1 MFDLAGKVAIVTGAS
16 KGIGASMAIALGQAG
31 AQVLLV
37 SRSEPQSQVL
47 ATLAEHKTTF
57 AWHAADLSLMVG
69 VQSSVAAVL
78 EKFGRVDILV
88 NNAGTIRR
96 APILEYSEADWDAV
110 LNTNLK
116 VPFFLAQACARQMVA
131 QGQGGKIINTCS
143 MLSYQGGILVP
154 SYTAAKHG
162 LAGIT
167 KALANELAPYHIN
180 VNGIAPGYIR
190 TDNTAPLQADAQRN
204 QAILARIP
212 AGRWGEPSDL
222 SGAIVFLA
230 SAASNYMQGH
240 ILDVDGGWLAR

>member
-1 MFDLAGKVAIVTGAS
+1 MFDLTGKVAIVTGAS

-37 SRSEPQSQVL
+37 SRSEPQPQIL
-47 ATLAEHKTTF
+47 AILTENKTTF
-57 AWHAADLSLMVG
+57 AWHAADLSLMTG
-69 VQSSVAAVL
+69 VQSSIEAVL

-116 VPFFLAQACARQMVA
+116 IPFFLAQACARQMVA

-167 KALANELAPYHIN
+167 KALANELAPYNIN

>member
-16 KGIGASMAIALGQAG
+16 KGIGASMAIALGQAR

-37 SRSEPQSQVL
+37 SRSEPQPQIL
-47 ATLAEHKTTF
+47 ATLAQNKTAF
-57 AWHAADLSLMVG
+57 AWHAADLSLMAG
-69 VQSSVAAVL
+69 VQSSVEAVL
-78 EKFGRVDILV
+78 EKFGRLDILV

-96 APILEYSEADWDAV
+96 APVLEYSEADWDAV

-116 VPFFLAQACARQMVA
+116 IPFFLAQACARQMVA
-131 QGQGGKIINTCS
+131 QVQGGKIINTCS

-167 KALANELAPYHIN
+167 KALANELAPYNIN

-222 SGAIVFLA
+222 TGAIVFLA